1 MFTRKIPVL
10 VASMGLVL
18 CTSCGGGGGG
28 GVAPPPPAPPPNPM
42 ALPITGD
49 NAQDITEVVLESVI
63 ASVEIIDLVD
73 VVGLPAFGSSNQ
85 GIPKLVVRDI
95 FVEVVPCD
103 TGEATITWN
112 DADDNLDLST
122 GDTLDAVFDMC
133 FFADT
138 GTTLDGAM
146 SFTNLVVVGD
156 PDFVTAPW
164 QFAITFSFDNLSG
177 TDSSGTAT
185 IDGSLNIDMASDDN
199 IVIDLSVGTSS
210 LTAQESGISATLSDY
225 LLTQTIDLNTLMQTI
240 NADGVLTSTE
250 LEGSV
255 TFETMQDFVIIADD
269 NPSSG
274 QILIA
279 DANSS
284 VLVTVLDNMSV
295 QLEIDLTRDGTID
308 QTIQV
313 LTRRGFLCAV

>member
-1 MFTRKIPVL
+1 
-10 VASMGLVL
+10 MGLVL
-18 CTSCGGGGGG
+18 CASCGGGGGG

-42 ALPITGD
+42 ALPITAD

-63 ASVEIIDLVD
+63 ATVEIVDFAD
-73 VVGLPAFGSSNQ
+73 VVGLPALGSSNQ
-85 GIPKLVVRDI
+85 GIPKPAVRDI
-95 FVEVVPCD
+95 IPIVVPCD
-103 TGEATITWN
+103 TGEATVTLN
-112 DADDNLDLST
+112 DADNDLELST
-122 GDTLDAVFDMC
+122 GDTLDAFFDMC

-138 GTTLDGAM
+138 GTTLDGAI
-146 SFTNLVVVGD
+146 SFTNIVVVGD
-156 PDFVTAPW
+156 PDSVIEPW
-164 QFAITFSFDNLSG
+164 QFAVTFSFDNLSG

-185 IDGSLNIDMASDDN
+185 IDGSLDLDLSTQDN
-199 IVIDLSVGTSS
+199 IVISLSVGTTS

-240 NADGVLTSTE
+240 SADGTLTSTE

-255 TFETMQDFVIIADD
+255 TFETMQDFVIFADD

-274 QILIA
+274 QILIS

-295 QLEIDLTRDGTID
+295 QLEIDLTLDGTID
-308 QTIQV
+308 QTIV
-313 LTRRGFLCAV
+313 VTWTELDID